1 VTDGLE
7 RAFARHWI
15 LAYLITTDADG
26 RDAPSDMPGLLRPNL
41 EDRADFVSG
50 SRILGRQQTRDRVRR
65 AGVHVLARLAATWW
79 REGLPRPVGETAPAL
94 RHTRDHGD

>member
-1 VTDGLE
+1 MTDGLE

-26 RDAPSDMPGLLRPNL
+26 RDAPSDMPGPLRPNL

-50 SRILGRQQTRDRVRR
+50 SRILGRR
-65 AGVHVLARLAATWW
+65 
-79 REGLPRPVGETAPAL
+79 
-94 RHTRDHGD
+94 